1 MESWT
6 ETRFAEDQKTCL
18 NFLDQAKALLKSSKD
33 EGDKQNLEF
42 LISELTIFTDGHIHG
57 GYYFPLNYMEGLHV
71 DFQRLAEW
79 ATPSTVKEKW
89 AMGLITLLLIGQ
101 HKTILC
107 WETVSICC

>member
-42 LISELTIFTDGHIHG
+42 LISELTIFTDGYIHG